1 MKLVE
6 GQLIHRRYRLDS
18 RLAQGGM
25 GEVWKGYDIRLG
37 RPVAI
42 KALRGDL
49 GVTQEAKL
57 LRLRAEAHNSAN
69 LAHPNI
75 AALFEYYEHD
85 GIGFL
90 IMEYVPSKS
99 LADLYH
105 EQNGPMDP
113 IKLLPILIQTAR
125 GLFVAHSHGVIHRD
139 VKPANI
145 MVRGSDD
152 APVLIDFGL
161 SKQYDSSGNQTST
174 TPVGISH
181 GYAPME
187 QYDDGGVK
195 EFSPATD
202 IYSLAATLYFLLSGV
217 VPPPATKLV
226 EDELTFPATIPP
238 RLVGPIAKA
247 MSAGRKRR
255 YQDIPSFLN
264 SLTADAAETV
274 IDAPVDE
281 STSIHEPERK
291 VIPGAVLPPKPTP
304 APASTSGSWSMR
316 GWIIVT
322 AIVIL
327 LPILGFA
334 PIIIAN
340 WDELFG
346 GGNVSDSAVPDSSF
360 VEYVDDAPITFVD
373 YNGHDY
379 VDLGLSVKWATCNVG
394 ASSPSDYGDYFA
406 WGETSTKSEYTEKS
420 SETYGLNLGDI
431 GGSSSFDVARA
442 NWGGSW
448 RLHTKAEFEEL
459 KERCTWTWTTENGHK
474 GYRVQGPNG
483 NFIFLPAAGV
493 WMAGAF
499 YSVGEV
505 GECWGSML
513 DEYHEAYCLSFD
525 SDEWGVYSTDRN
537 DKCSV
542 RPVSGKSLTANTT
555 KSLPHS
561 HPEFTPAPRPSKP
574 VSSSKLVP
582 KPVPDKP
589 WFKRPRVLVLAF
601 IVLLVL
607 LLVVF
612 VSTGGF
618 FTGEKSTEPTG
629 SINGHDYVDLG
640 LPSGVKWA
648 TCNVGA
654 SSPSDYGDY
663 FAWGET
669 SAKSE
674 YTAQNSKAKEKMDDI
689 AGNPAYDAARA
700 NWGGSW
706 RLPTEAELE
715 ELKNKCTWTWITEN
729 GHNGYW
735 VQGPNGNSIF
745 LPAAGWWDG
754 TAFNYAGKVGSYWSS
769 TPYKD
774 SGNAYGL
781 VFDSGYP
788 SMGWG
793 YCYHGSSVR
802 PVSE

>member
-1 MKLVE
+1 MKQNMTNTQGLGAGVLLHH
-6 GQLIHRRYRLDS
+6 GTYRIEAVLG
-18 RLAQGGM
+18 QGGFGITYLATDM
-25 GEVWKGYDIRLG
+25 SLG
-37 RPVAI
+37 RRVAVKEFFPKNYCDRDGATSHVTLGTQGSKEFVDRLKAKFLKEARNI
-42 KALRGDL
+42 AKFDHPGIIKIHAAFEENNTAYYVMDYIEGRSLSEIVREDGPLFEEKALGYIRKVG
-49 GVTQEAKL
+49 
-57 LRLRAEAHNSAN
+57 
-69 LAHPNI
+69 
-75 AALFEYYEHD
+75 AALEY
-85 GIGFL
+85 
-90 IMEYVPSKS
+90 
-99 LADLYH
+99 
-105 EQNGPMDP
+105 
-113 IKLLPILIQTAR
+113 
-125 GLFVAHSHGVIHRD
+125 IHAGRINHLD

-247 MSAGRKRR
+247 MSAGRKKR

-291 VIPGAVLPPKPTP
+291 AVSGAALPPKPTP
-304 APASTSGSWSMR
+304 APASTSGAWSMR
-316 GWIIVT
+316 GRIVIT

-327 LPILGFA
+327 LPILLFA

-448 RLHTKAEFEEL
+448 RLPTKAEFEEL
-459 KERCTWTWTTENGHK
+459 KERCTWTWTTENGYN

-483 NFIFLPAAGV
+483 
-493 WMAGAF
+493 
-499 YSVGEV
+499 
-505 GECWGSML
+505 
-513 DEYHEAYCLSFD
+513 
-525 SDEWGVYSTDRN
+525 
-537 DKCSV
+537 K
-542 RPVSGKSLTANTT
+542 
-555 KSLPHS
+555 
-561 HPEFTPAPRPSKP
+561 
-574 VSSSKLVP
+574 
-582 KPVPDKP
+582 
-589 WFKRPRVLVLAF
+589 
-601 IVLLVL
+601 
-607 LLVVF
+607 
-612 VSTGGF
+612 
-618 FTGEKSTEPTG
+618 
-629 SINGHDYVDLG
+629 
-640 LPSGVKWA
+640 
-648 TCNVGA
+648 
-654 SSPSDYGDY
+654 
-663 FAWGET
+663 
-669 SAKSE
+669 
-674 YTAQNSKAKEKMDDI
+674 
-689 AGNPAYDAARA
+689 
-700 NWGGSW
+700 
-706 RLPTEAELE
+706 
-715 ELKNKCTWTWITEN
+715 
-729 GHNGYW
+729 
-735 VQGPNGNSIF
+735 SIF
-745 LPAAGWWDG
+745 LPAAGWRRGSTLYDVG
-754 TAFNYAGKVGSYWSS
+754 AGGDYWSS
-769 TPYKD
+769 TPYED
-774 SGNAYGL
+774 SNYAYSLDFDGGGRL
-781 VFDSGYP
+781 VYWDGRYD
-788 SMGWG
+788 GR
-793 YCYHGSSVR
+793 SVR